1 MPRSGSRSPR
11 SFRKLSNMSATGY
24 EECLRGTWLSTR
36 LAVDPFLI
44 DAMRRD
50 GELVAVRAPGSTEW
64 LYPGWQFDGRN
75 PRPVIARIV
84 KAAREKGLD
93 EARLYTILS
102 APLGLGGERR
112 VYELLLEGREDEVVE
127 LVRSG

>member
-1 MPRSGSRSPR
+1 
-11 SFRKLSNMSATGY
+11 MSATRY
-24 EECLRGTWLSTR
+24 EDCLPGTWLASR
-36 LAVDPFLI
+36 FALDPFLV

-50 GELVAVRAPGSTEW
+50 GELVAVRKPGSTDW

-84 KAAREKGLD
+84 KAAREKELD
-93 EARLYTILS
+93 ESRLYAILT

-112 VYELLLEGREDEVVE
+112 VYELLLEGRDDDVVE
-127 LVRSG
+127 LVRAG

>member
-1 MPRSGSRSPR
+1 
-11 SFRKLSNMSATGY
+11 MSTMTY
-24 EECLRGTWLSTR
+24 EDCLPGTWLATR
-36 LAVDPFLI
+36 FAIDPFLI

-50 GELVAVRAPGSTEW
+50 GELVAVREPGSIEW

-84 KAAREKGLD
+84 RAAREQGLD
-93 EARLYTILS
+93 EARLYTILT

-112 VYELLLEGREDEVVE
+112 VYELLLEGREDDVVE
-127 LVRSG
+127 LVRAG

>member
-1 MPRSGSRSPR
+1 
-11 SFRKLSNMSATGY
+11 MSVTGY
-24 EECLRGTWLSTR
+24 EDCLPGTWLSAR

-50 GELVAVRAPGSTEW
+50 GTFAVRAPGSTEW
-64 LYPGWQFDGRN
+64 LYPGWQFDGRS

-84 KAAREKGLD
+84 GARPREGSRRGS
-93 EARLYTILS
+93 AGAILS

-112 VYELLLEGREDEVVE
+112 VYELLLEGREDEVVD
-127 LVRSG
+127 LVRAG

>member
-1 MPRSGSRSPR
+1 
-11 SFRKLSNMSATGY
+11 MSVTGY
-24 EECLRGTWLSTR
+24 EDCLPGTWLATR

-50 GELVAVRAPGSTEW
+50 GELIAVREPGSTAW

-84 KAAREKGLD
+84 RAAREKGLD
-93 EARLYTILS
+93 EARLYAILS

-127 LVRSG
+127 LVRAG